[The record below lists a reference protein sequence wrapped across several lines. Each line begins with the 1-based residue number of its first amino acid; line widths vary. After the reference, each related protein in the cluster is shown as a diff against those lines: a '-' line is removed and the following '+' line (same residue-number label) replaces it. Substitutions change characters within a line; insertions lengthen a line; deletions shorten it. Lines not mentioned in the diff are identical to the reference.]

1 MEPQEPQDLSAA
13 ELEAL
18 LSELL
23 GKYKD
28 ATFQRSL
35 REAYDSCALKK
46 IGLQAA
52 LGPLVLSVQK
62 PVLEKYGLPANAQG
76 VDLMKHA
83 VQRRICEGSDKLE
96 DLANKA
102 RQALGIEQLPK
113 RHATA
118 EEQLQ
123 RGADDTAAKF
133 SGDGQL
139 QLLQQSAQML
149 QQATSKGSI
158 PSSSAEFLQ
167 ELLTGETVPVVPA
180 VPSILC
186 LFRMA
191 QLGIHADLLRGLD
204 VPSEVQVLH
213 ELPSAEAFFTR
224 YVLTGTPVVIR
235 GAFPP
240 ERFQPAATLP
250 DFTFL
255 RRKCSH
261 RRVLVKSLGFQDGA
275 GRLQFM
281 TDPELK
287 LPFSAYLD
295 AVEACERGE
304 SPMPYY
310 LGKVPLRAEL
320 PELAEEVNAA
330 KTSPQQEYSSCFGD
344 LLPEGVFTY
353 FGCGRNTTS
362 AHYDAH
368 ENLMVCLCGRKRVW
382 LYPPGDA
389 RFVYP
394 ISKDRGASM
403 DFSRSSILP
412 FRSFQELGSEDQA
425 RYPLLQRAAG
435 PLEVFVEKGDLF
447 YLPSAWWHCVEGSE
461 DRNIILNWWFA
472 MHPEKKQQA
481 FQGAKGEKAKGYL
494 A

>member
-1 MEPQEPQDLSAA
+1 MEPEPQDLSAE

-23 GKYKD
+23 GKYKE
-28 ATFQRSL
+28 ASFQKSL
-35 REAYDSCALKK
+35 QEAYRSCALQK

-62 PVLEKYGLPANAQG
+62 PLLEKYGLPANAQG

-83 VQRRICEGSDKLE
+83 VQRRICEGFDKLE

-113 RHATA
+113 RHVTA

-133 SGDGQL
+133 ANEQL
-139 QLLQQSAQML
+139 WQQCTQML
-149 QQATSKGSI
+149 QQATSRGAI
-158 PSSSAEFLQ
+158 PSASAEFLQ
-167 ELLTGETVPVVPA
+167 ELLERKEVS

-191 QLGIHADLLRGLD
+191 QLGIHVAQLQSS
-204 VPSEVQVLH
+204 VPMKVQVLH
-213 ELPSAEAFFTR
+213 ELPSAEDFFKT

-235 GAFPP
+235 GAFPAG
-240 ERFQPAATLP
+240 RFQPAETLP
-250 DFTFL
+250 DFAFL

-275 GRLQFM
+275 GRQQFM

-287 LPFSAYLD
+287 LPFGAYLD

-304 SPMPYY
+304 GAMPYY

-320 PELAEEVNAA
+320 PELAEEVSAA
-330 KTSPQQEYSSCFGD
+330 ISSPQEEYQGCFGD

-362 AHYDAH
+362 VHYDAH
-368 ENLMVCLCGRKRVW
+368 ENLMVCLCGRKRLW

-394 ISKDRGASM
+394 ISKDRGSSM

-412 FRSFQELGSEDQA
+412 FRSFEELGPSDQA
-425 RYPLLQRAAG
+425 RYPMLQQAT
-435 PLEVFVEKGDLF
+435 PLEIFVEKGDMF

-472 MHPEKKQQA
+472 MHPEKIQQA
-481 FQGAKGEKAKGYL
+481 FRVPPTPAKGGGGYNTS
-494 A
+494 